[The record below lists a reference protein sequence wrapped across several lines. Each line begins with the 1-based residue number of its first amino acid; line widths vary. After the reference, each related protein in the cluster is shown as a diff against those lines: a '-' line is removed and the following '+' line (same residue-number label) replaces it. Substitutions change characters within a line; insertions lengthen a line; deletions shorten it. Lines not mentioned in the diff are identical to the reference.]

1 MVDWNAIKTEYI
13 TTNTSYRKLS
23 DKYNVPFNTVQCRGK
38 RECWVELRTQYQD
51 EIEEKAIKK
60 AANKVSDYKS
70 TLYNLAYDIAIQLK
84 TMTQGKT
91 IEDLVRAGLKPRDIT
106 GAIKDIE
113 DILHIKSEA
122 DMREQEVRIKN
133 LQKQVDDDNENRE
146 ITVHIQ
152 GSANEYS
159 K

>member
-13 TTNTSYRKLS
+13 TTNTSYKKLS
-23 DKYNVPFNTVQCRGK
+23 DKHNIPLNTLQCRAK
-38 RECWVELRTQYQD
+38 REKWVDLRTRHQH
-51 EIEEKAIKK
+51 EIEVKTIKK
-60 AANKVSDYKS
+60 AVNKASEYKS
-70 TLYNLAYDIAIQLK
+70 TLYDLAYDIAMQLK
-84 TMTQGKT
+84 NMTQGRT
-91 IEDLVRAGLKPRDIT
+91 IEDLAKAGLKPRDIT

-122 DMREQEVRIKN
+122 DMREQEARIKN
-133 LQKQVDDDNENRE
+133 LQKQIDDDSVERK
-146 ITVHIQ
+146 ITVHIE

>member
-1 MVDWNAIKTEYI
+1 LVDWNAIKTEYI

-23 DKYNVPFNTVQCRGK
+23 DKYNIPLNTLQCRAK
-38 RECWVELRTQYQD
+38 REKWVDLRTQHQL
-51 EIEEKAIKK
+51 EIEAKTIKK
-60 AANKVSDYKS
+60 AVNKASDYKS
-70 TLYNLAYDIAIQLK
+70 TLYDLAYNIAIQLK
-84 TMTQGKT
+84 NMTQDRT
-91 IEDLVRAGLKPRDIT
+91 IEDLARAGLKPRDIT

-122 DMREQEVRIKN
+122 DMREQEARIKN
-133 LQKQVDDDNENRE
+133 LQKQIDDDNGNKE

-152 GSANEYS
+152 GTANEYS

>member
-23 DKYNVPFNTVQCRGK
+23 DKYNVSFNTLQCRAK
-38 RECWVELRTQYQD
+38 REGWVELQRHHQE
-51 EIEEKAIKK
+51 EIETKTIKNAVNKA
-60 AANKVSDYKS
+60 SEYKS
-70 TLYNLAYDIAIQLK
+70 TLYDLAYDIAIQLK

-91 IEDLVRAGLKPRDIT
+91 IEDLAKAGLKPRDIT

>member
-23 DKYNVPFNTVQCRGK
+23 DKYNIPFNTVQCRGK
-38 RECWVELRTQYQD
+38 REGWVDLRTQYQD

-70 TLYNLAYDIAIQLK
+70 TLYDLAYDIAMQLK
-84 TMTQGKT
+84 TMTQGRT
-91 IEDLVRAGLKPRDIT
+91 IEDLARAGLKPRDIT

-113 DILHIKSEA
+113 DILHIKSDA
-122 DMREQEVRIKN
+122 DMREQEARIKN
-133 LQKQVDDDNENRE
+133 LQKQVEEDSVDRS
-146 ITVHIQ
+146 ITIRIE
-152 GSANEYS
+152 GDANEYS

>member
-23 DKYNVPFNTVQCRGK
+23 DKYNIPFNTVQCRGK
-38 RECWVELRTQYQD
+38 REGWVDLRTQYQD

-70 TLYNLAYDIAIQLK
+70 TLYDLAYDIAMQLK
-84 TMTQGKT
+84 TMTQGRT
-91 IEDLVRAGLKPRDIT
+91 IEDLARAGLKPRDIT

-122 DMREQEVRIKN
+122 DMREQEARIKN
-133 LQKQVDDDNENRE
+133 LQKQVEEDSVDRS
-146 ITVHIQ
+146 ITIRIE
-152 GSANEYS
+152 GDANEYS

>member
-23 DKYNVPFNTVQCRGK
+23 DKYNIPFNTMQCRGK
-38 RECWVELRTQYQD
+38 REGWVDLRIQYQD

-70 TLYNLAYDIAIQLK
+70 TLYDLAYDIAIQLK
-84 TMTQGKT
+84 DMTQGRT
-91 IEDLVRAGLKPRDIT
+91 IEDLAKAGLKPRDIT

-122 DMREQEVRIKN
+122 DMREQEARIKN
-133 LQKQVDDDNENRE
+133 LQKQVDEDTGNRE
-146 ITVHIQ
+146 ITVVIQ
-152 GSANEYS
+152 GDANDYS
-159 K
+159 V

>member
-23 DKYNVPFNTVQCRGK
+23 DKYNIPFNTLQCRGK
-38 RECWVELRTQYQD
+38 REDWVNLRNRFQY
-51 EIEEKAIKK
+51 EIEEKAIEN
-60 AANKVSDYKS
+60 ASNDVSEYKS
-70 TLYNLAYDIAIQLK
+70 TLYDLAFDIALQLK
-84 TMTQGKT
+84 NMTKDRT
-91 IEDLVRAGLKPRDIT
+91 IEDLARAGLKPRDIT

-122 DMREQEVRIKN
+122 DMREQDARIKN
-133 LQKQVDDDNENRE
+133 LQKQIDNDAGNKE

-152 GSANEYS
+152 GSAIDYS

>member
-23 DKYNVPFNTVQCRGK
+23 DKYNIPFNTVQCRGK
-38 RECWVELRTQYQD
+38 REGWVDLRTQYQD

-70 TLYNLAYDIAIQLK
+70 TLYDLAYDIAMQLK

-91 IEDLVRAGLKPRDIT
+91 IEDLARAGLKPRDIT

-122 DMREQEVRIKN
+122 DMREQEARIKN
-133 LQKQVDDDNENRE
+133 LQKQVDDDPVNRK
-146 ITVHIQ
+146 ITVHIE
-152 GSANEYS
+152 GNANDYS

>member
-1 MVDWNAIKTEYI
+1 MVDWNAIKIEYI

-23 DKYNVPFNTVQCRGK
+23 DKYNVPFNTMQCRGK
-38 RECWVELRTQYQD
+38 REGWVELRNQYQD
-51 EIEEKAIKK
+51 EIEEKAIEN
-60 AANKVSDYKS
+60 ASNEVSDYKS
-70 TLYNLAYDIAIQLK
+70 TIYDLAYDIALQLK
-84 TMTQGKT
+84 NMTQGKT
-91 IEDLVRAGLKPRDIT
+91 IEDLARAGLKPRDIT

-133 LQKQVDDDNENRE
+133 LQKQVEEDSVDRK
-146 ITVHIQ
+146 ITVHIE
-152 GSANEYS
+152 GNANDYS

>member
-23 DKYNVPFNTVQCRGK
+23 DKYNIPFNTLQCRGK
-38 RECWVELRTQYQD
+38 REDWVNLRNRYQD
-51 EIEEKAIKK
+51 EIEEKAIEK
-60 AANKVSDYKS
+60 ASNEVSEYKS
-70 TLYNLAYDIAIQLK
+70 TLYNLAYNIAIQLK
-84 TMTQGKT
+84 NMTQDRT
-91 IEDLVRAGLKPRDIT
+91 IEDLARAGLKPRDIT

-122 DMREQEVRIKN
+122 DMREQEARIKN
-133 LQKQVDDDNENRE
+133 LQKQIDDDTGSKE